1 MHVLHPE
8 MYQSL
13 LLKNYFI
20 LHTTLQELWGFLV
33 APSWNKMISSKYV
46 PDNVTATNVHSS
58 GYFSHQPYA
67 PASIY
72 QIYFTLH
79 L

>member
-1 MHVLHPE
+1 MFCI
-8 MYQSL
+8 QRCIKASF
-13 LLKNYFI
+13 KKFI
-20 LHTTLQELWGFLV
+20 LFCISTLQELWGFLV
-33 APSWNKMISSKYV
+33 AASCNKMISSKYV
-46 PDNVTATNVHSS
+46 PDNVTTTNVHSS